1 MCAHGDK
8 LTLLISKKLTL
19 QISNKLTLQ
28 TSKIPRAK

>member
-1 MCAHGDK
+1 MCAHWDK